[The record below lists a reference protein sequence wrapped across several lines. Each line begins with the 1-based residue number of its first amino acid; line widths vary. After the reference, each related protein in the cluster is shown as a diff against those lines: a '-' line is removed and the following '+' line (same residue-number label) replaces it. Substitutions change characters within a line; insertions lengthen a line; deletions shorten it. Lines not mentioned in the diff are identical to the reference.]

1 MGKIYIDTIKYMVYS
16 DFEIKGLV
24 EKPDVVGAIFGQT
37 EGLLGDELDLRE
49 MQKSGRIGRIEV
61 ELTPREGKSVGKIL
75 LPSSLD
81 MVETSVIAAAIESVD
96 RVGPCEARIVVSKIE
111 DMRSVKR
118 KQLVTRAK
126 SLLKTL
132 VTETL
137 PESREILDM
146 VRDEVK
152 TSGVVEYGPDRLVA
166 GPDLDSYD
174 SIIVV
179 EGRADVINLLK
190 NDIKN
195 IVALGG
201 ATVPRS
207 VIELSKKKE
216 VTLFLDGD
224 RGGDII
230 LKEMLALGEIDFVA
244 RAPPGTEVEE
254 LSRKELI
261 KALRG
266 KVPVEQAES
275 QFYGRNKRPPSR
287 DFSERNRRLGGEAEE
302 TQAERFERRK
312 PAYEQDPQ
320 HDERPEARKPSFVH
334 EPHVEHVPVE
344 KREEKPA
351 ERPVHVERQERR
363 EFDRPQ
369 RFERRDERPERFERR
384 EPVAEIRREEPE
396 RALVPA
402 VPEMPAEFRSHLGEL
417 NGTLKARLI
426 GPGNE
431 LIKELPV
438 RDLITEL
445 NATEVSPASVVLD
458 GIITQRLLDLA
469 ANKKI
474 KSIAGIKMGSITKK
488 PVTVA
493 IFTSQ

>member
-1 MGKIYIDTIKYMVYS
+1 MGKIYIDTVKYMVHA

-61 ELTPREGKSVGKIL
+61 ELETKDGKSYGKIL

-96 RVGPCEARIVVSKIE
+96 RVGPCEANISVKKIE
-111 DMRSVKR
+111 DMRNVKR
-118 KQLVTRAK
+118 KTLVDRAK
-126 SLLKTL
+126 VLLKSL

-137 PESREILDM
+137 PESKEILEL

-152 TSGVVEYGPDRLVA
+152 ASGVVEYGPEKVTG
-166 GPDLDSYD
+166 GPDIETFD

-195 IVALGG
+195 VVALGG
-201 ATVPRS
+201 ASVPKY
-207 VIELSKKKE
+207 IIDLSKRKE
-216 VTLFLDGD
+216 LTLFLDGD

-230 LKEMLALGEIDFVA
+230 LREVLDAGDVDFVA
-244 RAPPGTEVEE
+244 RAPPGREVEE
-254 LSRKELI
+254 LSRKEII
-261 KALRG
+261 KALRA

-275 QFYGRNKRPPSR
+275 QYYNKRRPQQD
-287 DFSERNRRLGGEAEE
+287 DFRKRREGG
-302 TQAERFERRK
+302 
-312 PAYEQDPQ
+312 YEQ
-320 HDERPEARKPSFVH
+320 KY
-334 EPHVEHVPVE
+334 
-344 KREEKPA
+344 REEQG
-351 ERPVHVERQERR
+351 R
-363 EFDRPQ
+363 RPQ
-369 RFERRDERPERFERR
+369 RFEQRLEPKPGPALMQPQPAAYAEVEPEQERAGPAPRAEPEQAPAR
-384 EPVAEIRREEPE
+384 EPVVQPRES
-396 RALVPA
+396 
-402 VPEMPAEFRSHLGEL
+402 VPEELKSHLSEL

-426 GPGNE
+426 GSGGE

-445 NATEVSPASVVLD
+445 NSTQANPVSVVLD
-458 GIITQRLLDLA
+458 GIITQRLVDLA
-469 ANKKI
+469 ASKGV
-474 KSIAGIKMGSITKK
+474 SRIAGIKEGNIAKR
-488 PVTVA
+488 PEGLR
-493 IFTSQ
+493 IYTSQ

>member
-1 MGKIYIDTIKYMVYS
+1 MGKIYIDTIKYMVYA

-24 EKPDVVGAIFGQT
+24 EKPDVVGAVFGQT

-61 ELTPREGKSVGKIL
+61 ELTPRDGKSIGKIL

-96 RVGPCEARIVVSKIE
+96 RVGPCEARISVSKIE

-132 VTETL
+132 ITETL
-137 PESREILDM
+137 PESKEILDM

-152 TSGVVEYGPDRLVA
+152 ASGVVEYGSERLVA
-166 GPDLDSYD
+166 GPDLDTYD

-195 IVALGG
+195 VVALGG
-201 ATVPRS
+201 ASVPKS
-207 VIELSKKKE
+207 IIELSKKKE
-216 VTLFLDGD
+216 ITLFLDGD

-230 LKEMLALGEIDFVA
+230 LKEMLAVGDIDFVA

-261 KALRG
+261 KALRS

-275 QFYGRNKRPPSR
+275 QFYGRSKRPPSR
-287 DFSERNRRLGGEAEE
+287 DFRERNRRLGEEDDEA
-302 TQAERFERRK
+302 QAERRK
-312 PAYEQDPQ
+312 PAYEQAEPTQ
-320 HDERPEARKPSFVH
+320 YERAPLDRK
-334 EPHVEHVPVE
+334 E
-344 KREEKPA
+344 
-351 ERPVHVERQERR
+351 
-363 EFDRPQ
+363 
-369 RFERRDERPERFERR
+369 ERPERAERFERPERPERR
-384 EPVAEIRREEPE
+384 EPQAERFEKREPITEVKREEE
-396 RALVPA
+396 RAP
-402 VPEMPAEFRSHLGEL
+402 PPMEMPPELKSHLTEL
-417 NGTLKARLI
+417 NGTLKARLL
-426 GPGNE
+426 GTGGE
-431 LIKELPV
+431 LLKELPV

-445 NATEVSPASVVLD
+445 NASENVPTSIILD

-469 ANKKI
+469 ASKKI
-474 KSIAGIKMGSITKK
+474 KNIAGIKVGSITKR
-488 PVTVA
+488 PATVS

>member
-1 MGKIYIDTIKYMVYS
+1 MGKIYIDTVKYMVHA

-61 ELTPREGKSVGKIL
+61 ELEAKDGRSVGKIL

-96 RVGPCEARIVVSKIE
+96 RVGPCEATITVKKIE
-111 DMRSVKR
+111 DMRNVKR
-118 KQLVTRAK
+118 KVLVDRAK
-126 SLLKTL
+126 VLLKSL

-137 PESREILDM
+137 PESKEILEL

-152 TSGVVEYGPDRLVA
+152 ASGAVEYGPEKVTG
-166 GPDLDSYD
+166 GPDIETFD

-195 IVALGG
+195 VVALGG
-201 ATVPRS
+201 ASVPKYI
-207 VIELSKKKE
+207 VDLSKRKE
-216 VTLFLDGD
+216 LTLFLDGD

-230 LKEMLALGEIDFVA
+230 LREVLDVCDVDFVA
-244 RAPPGTEVEE
+244 RAPPGREVEE

-261 KALRG
+261 KALRA

-275 QFYGRNKRPPSR
+275 QYYNKRRPQIGRAQPE
-287 DFSERNRRLGGEAEE
+287 DFRKRREGGYEQKYREDAGRRQQRYEPRAE
-302 TQAERFERRK
+302 QK
-312 PAYEQDPQ
+312 PAFEQ
-320 HDERPEARKPSFVH
+320 
-334 EPHVEHVPVE
+334 
-344 KREEKPA
+344 
-351 ERPVHVERQERR
+351 
-363 EFDRPQ
+363 
-369 RFERRDERPERFERR
+369 
-384 EPVAEIRREEPE
+384 PE
-396 RALVPA
+396 RAEYAAAEPEQAAAEPPARAMPEPAPVREPPVQPRQSVPD
-402 VPEMPAEFRSHLGEL
+402 ELKSHLSEL

-426 GPGNE
+426 GSDGA

-445 NATEVSPASVVLD
+445 NSTQAKPESVVLD
-458 GIITQRLLDLA
+458 GIITQRLVDLA
-469 ANKKI
+469 ASKGVQR
-474 KSIAGIKMGSITKK
+474 IAGIKEGNISKRPEGLRIY
-488 PVTVA
+488 
-493 IFTSQ
+493 TSQ

>member
-1 MGKIYIDTIKYMVYS
+1 MGKIYIDTIKYMVYA

-61 ELTPREGKSVGKIL
+61 ELTPRDGKSIGKIL

-96 RVGPCEARIVVSKIE
+96 RVGPCEARITVSKIE

-118 KQLVTRAK
+118 KQLVSRAK

-137 PESREILDM
+137 PESKEILDM

-152 TSGVVEYGPDRLVA
+152 ASGVVEYGPERLVA
-166 GPDLDSYD
+166 GPDIDTYD

-195 IVALGG
+195 VIALGG
-201 ATVPRS
+201 ASVPKTI
-207 VIELSKKKE
+207 VELSKKKE
-216 VTLFLDGD
+216 ITLFLDGD

-230 LKEMLALGEIDFVA
+230 LKEMLAVGDIDFVA

-261 KALRG
+261 KALRS

-275 QFYGRNKRPPSR
+275 QFYGRSKRPPSR
-287 DFSERNRRLGGEAEE
+287 DFRERNKRLGEDEE
-302 TQAERFERRK
+302 VQAEK
-312 PAYEQDPQ
+312 SSYKQPSYEQQ
-320 HDERPEARKPSFVH
+320 EQVGARSELRRQSFVQEQDERTTAERPAVRL
-334 EPHVEHVPVE
+334 E
-344 KREEKPA
+344 KRE
-351 ERPVHVERQERR
+351 
-363 EFDRPQ
+363 
-369 RFERRDERPERFERR
+369 FERSQRY
-384 EPVAEIRREEPE
+384 E
-396 RALVPA
+396 RAEQQQPEKAASQDDTSQVPA
-402 VPEMPAEFRSHLGEL
+402 VMPQELKLHLDEL
-417 NGTLKARLI
+417 NGTLRARLL
-426 GPGNE
+426 GPANE

-445 NATEVSPASVVLD
+445 NSSESAPASVVLD

-469 ANKKI
+469 ASKKI
-474 KSIAGIKMGSITKK
+474 KSIAGIKVGSITKR
-488 PVTVA
+488 PAGVA